1 MRDPIPSNKF
11 KTQASSPFHPL
22 SFELLRAS
30 PVSKLQMQETWSHL
44 AGTTYLPEQATLFSE
59 WPLVAS
65 TQLQEKLEQ
74 RALALC
80 EAAAPYLAAERLDG
94 WQHKHHADVL
104 TIDYAL
110 VADGEN
116 WDLRLVE
123 FQAFTSLLATGYHIQ
138 QSHAQLWPAL
148 ADCVPWQK
156 PAHGQTWQAV
166 TQSWLC
172 KGEQTAILEFQPWKR
187 STLFDLHASSL
198 LWNAPLIEPHQVAV
212 DAKGR
217 LWFDD
222 GKQRLEYDSL
232 LNRLILNELK
242 DEGQCLRHLQRA
254 QIQWHSH
261 PAWYYLVHKGLASE
275 MVVPFEPQNVRA
287 DVWRSLGLAPQDVV
301 AKNIYSCAGKDL
313 YIGPT
318 AMELDQLSQPQDW
331 IIQPRFQAY
340 PVMHNS
346 QGEPV
351 FAELRLVVQIAQNA
365 EPWIAMQIVRLY
377 YGKQASASFFQGR
390 EGEGVTVLHRPP
402 SFD

>member
-22 SFELLRAS
+22 SFELLQAA
-30 PVSKLQMQETWSHL
+30 PVSKSAMQETWSRL
-44 AGTTYLPEQATLFSE
+44 AGTNYLPEQATLFSE
-59 WPLVAS
+59 WPLIAS

-80 EAAAPYLAAERLDG
+80 KAASPYLRAERMTD
-94 WQHKHHADVL
+94 WSHQHDAEVL
-104 TIDYAL
+104 TIDYAI

-123 FQAFTSLLATGYHIQ
+123 FQAFTSLLATGYHIH
-138 QSHAQLWPAL
+138 QSHSQLWPAL
-148 ADCVPWQK
+148 ANCEPWQK
-156 PAHGQTWQAV
+156 PAEGRSWLAA

-198 LWNAPLIEPHQVAV
+198 LWKIPLIEPHQLKV
-212 DAKGR
+212 DAQGR
-217 LWFDD
+217 LFSNDAL
-222 GKQRLEYDSL
+222 QSVQHDSV

-242 DEGQCLRHLQRA
+242 DDGHCLQQLKNA
-254 QIQWHSH
+254 QVQWHSH

-275 MVVPFEPQNVRA
+275 LKIPFEPQNVRA
-287 DVWRSLGLAPQDVV
+287 DVWRSLGLAPQDLV

-318 AMELDQLSQPQDW
+318 AAELDHLPQSHDW
-331 IIQPRFQAY
+331 VVQPRFQAY
-340 PVMHNS
+340 PVMHNA

-351 FAELRLVVQIAQNA
+351 FAELRLVVQIAKAA

-402 SFD
+402 TFN